1 MREEKE
7 KLVQELT
14 RVKDKYR
21 TSEVERSRLQTQVRV
36 SYYSLPVVLCSE
48 SAGSSQVL
56 ITHTSVLPVDEQIA
70 ILW

>member
-21 TSEVERSRLQTQVRV
+21 TSEVERSRLQTQVCV
-36 SYYSLPVVLCSE
+36 LLVTACCSLHVRMQEVVKF
-48 SAGSSQVL
+48 
-56 ITHTSVLPVDEQIA
+56 
-70 ILW
+70 